1 MKNRLIPLI
10 LLSIFLLH
18 CTRDNE
24 KAMSS
29 SFKLF
34 SPVNPGISGIDFQN
48 VIQEGLNTNV
58 LMYEYFY
65 NGGGVAVGDVN
76 NDGLD
81 DIYFTSNMQSNK
93 LYLNKGNLSFLDIT
107 SAAGVSGREGPWKTG
122 TTMVDI
128 NSDGWLDIYVCYS
141 GNLAPEK
148 RANQLFINQGVSSSG
163 EVTFLEM
170 AAAYGLNCYGTST
183 QASFFDYDK
192 DGDLDMFL
200 LNHNPQSLP
209 VLDETSTASLLK
221 IDDPNSGARLF
232 RQDMLPDRQ
241 PFFKDI
247 TAQAGIQS
255 AALSYGLGVA
265 VADYNADGW
274 PDIYVSNDYAIPDFL
289 YINNKKGGF
298 ENEIQD
304 MMGHTSHFSMGS
316 DAADINNDGLMDVF
330 TLDMLPES
338 NERQKLLM
346 APDNYEKFDF
356 NVKVGFG
363 YQYMRNM
370 LHVNQGE
377 IHGKMLFAE
386 MGQLA
391 GISNTDWSWAP
402 LFADYDN
409 DGYKDLFVTNGYLRD
424 YTNLDFLKYMGDYI
438 QNNQGKIQRQNIL
451 ELVQKIPSSNVTNY
465 IFKNEGRLLFTNKT
479 GEWGLD
485 QPLNSNGA
493 AYADLDNDGDLD
505 LVINNINAPAS
516 IYQNNTDISK
526 NHFLKLK
533 LVGEGLN
540 RNGHGAKI
548 TVYQGDIL
556 QFAEQMPTRGYQSSV
571 SPIVHFGLGE
581 RKIIDSIKIEWISG
595 KWELLREINV
605 NQLITLYEKSAFPEL
620 QPKQKG
626 SATIF
631 ALANSPLKTSLS
643 SATFNDFKR
652 QPLLTNQLSAVGPC
666 MAKGD
671 LNGDGLEDI
680 YVGGDESRPGKLFF
694 QQKNGG
700 FKESIQAVIEKDGGH
715 CDTDALI
722 FDANGDD
729 FPDLYVTSGGY
740 GYFSAGDARLKDRL
754 YINDGKGNLR
764 KDNQLLTSS
773 KAAKSCVRAADI
785 NGDGSL
791 DLFVG
796 SRVIPGRY
804 PESAPSQILIN
815 NGKGKFTNQTASL
828 FPDLLKSNMVSD
840 AAWVDLDGD
849 GQLELILV
857 GEFMPVTILGR
868 QKGAWKDISEKYFD
882 EMQVGLWNK
891 LLVDD
896 LNGDGKPDLVVGN
909 QGLNTQLKASRK
921 EPVTL
926 YYKDF
931 DENGS
936 TDPVLCYYIQ
946 GKSYP
951 FVTRDEMLDQV
962 SMLRTRFPDY
972 KSYANATLED
982 IFTSSER
989 KGVSVLEAT
998 ELKTMAFLLGKSN
1011 KFESIP
1017 LPVEVQSSPVFVIT
1031 TLDFDKDGHK
1041 DLFLGGNQYQSRL
1054 KFGRY
1059 DANYGL
1065 LLKGNGKGD
1074 FIMIPQFQTG
1084 LKLKGDLRSVLNLG
1098 NGWIFGL
1105 HNKNLVSYNLK
1116 E

>member
-1 MKNRLIPLI
+1 
-10 LLSIFLLH
+10 
-18 CTRDNE
+18 
-24 KAMSS
+24 
-29 SFKLF
+29 
-34 SPVNPGISGIDFQN
+34 
-48 VIQEGLNTNV
+48 
-58 LMYEYFY
+58 
-65 NGGGVAVGDVN
+65 
-76 NDGLD
+76 
-81 DIYFTSNMQSNK
+81 
-93 LYLNKGNLSFLDIT
+93 
-107 SAAGVSGREGPWKTG
+107 
-122 TTMVDI
+122 
-128 NSDGWLDIYVCYS
+128 
-141 GNLAPEK
+141 
-148 RANQLFINQGVSSSG
+148 
-163 EVTFLEM
+163 
-170 AAAYGLNCYGTST
+170 
-183 QASFFDYDK
+183 
-192 DGDLDMFL
+192 
-200 LNHNPQSLP
+200 
-209 VLDETSTASLLK
+209 
-221 IDDPNSGARLF
+221 
-232 RQDMLPDRQ
+232 
-241 PFFKDI
+241 
-247 TAQAGIQS
+247 
-255 AALSYGLGVA
+255 
-265 VADYNADGW
+265 
-274 PDIYVSNDYAIPDFL
+274 
-289 YINNKKGGF
+289 
-298 ENEIQD
+298 
-304 MMGHTSHFSMGS
+304 
-316 DAADINNDGLMDVF
+316 
-330 TLDMLPES
+330 
-338 NERQKLLM
+338 
-346 APDNYEKFDF
+346 
-356 NVKVGFG
+356 
-363 YQYMRNM
+363 
-370 LHVNQGE
+370 
-377 IHGKMLFAE
+377 
-386 MGQLA
+386 
-391 GISNTDWSWAP
+391 
-402 LFADYDN
+402 
-409 DGYKDLFVTNGYLRD
+409 
-424 YTNLDFLKYMGDYI
+424 
-438 QNNQGKIQRQNIL
+438 
-451 ELVQKIPSSNVTNY
+451 
-465 IFKNEGRLLFTNKT
+465 
-479 GEWGLD
+479 
-485 QPLNSNGA
+485 
-493 AYADLDNDGDLD
+493 
-505 LVINNINAPAS
+505 
-516 IYQNNTDISK
+516 
-526 NHFLKLK
+526 
-533 LVGEGLN
+533 
-540 RNGHGAKI
+540 
-548 TVYQGDIL
+548 
-556 QFAEQMPTRGYQSSV
+556 
-571 SPIVHFGLGE
+571 
-581 RKIIDSIKIEWISG
+581 
-595 KWELLREINV
+595 
-605 NQLITLYEKSAFPEL
+605 
-620 QPKQKG
+620 
-626 SATIF
+626 
-631 ALANSPLKTSLS
+631 
-643 SATFNDFKR
+643 
-652 QPLLTNQLSAVGPC
+652 